1 MTPVHELRSGVW
13 IINGSRL
20 SNFRRSEV
28 LNNMVSSILD
38 LKIQPNHYEKSP

>member
-20 SNFRRSEV
+20 SNFRR
-28 LNNMVSSILD
+28 
-38 LKIQPNHYEKSP
+38 